1 MCLPVRFNVYGL
13 SHKSDIFEWFTA
25 KKCCS
30 SGVTGDLIIWYS
42 VIIDLHTI
50 VHISHV
56 HPCRFSAD
64 NFDVDASNKN
74 RSLFQF
80 GHSLSWI
87 QFSNFFFSIFSG
99 SKRSDSEKRTE
110 QWKNCFALKIYW
122 IVFMEFLGVV
132 AVYFSYVARLSSS
145 LCIFHATILL
155 VGK

>member
-87 QFSNFFFSIFSG
+87 QFSNFFPNIFWQQ
-99 SKRSDSEKRTE
+99 EKR
-110 QWKNCFALKIYW
+110 QRKKNQAMEELFRSENLLDCFHG
-122 IVFMEFLGVV
+122 VFGVV
-132 AVYFSYVARLSSS
+132 AVDFSYVARLSSS